1 MASGV
6 DKELA
11 TVVEALVM
19 SRNRYVRRNRYVQAF
34 LALDL
39 ADPNA
44 YIDAYAP
51 DMRSKNIVLRIMAQG
66 QRQCDVAK
74 AYDLSRS
81 RIHQILNVTLRKLVR
96 LHKGGK
102 R

>member
-6 DKELA
+6 DKKLA
-11 TVVEALVM
+11 AVVEALVM
-19 SRNRYVRRNRYVQAF
+19 GTNRYVRNRNVQAF

-51 DMRSKNIVLRIMAQG
+51 DMRSKDIVLRIMALG

-74 AYDLSRS
+74 AYGLSDS

-96 LHKGGK
+96 LHKRGK

>member
-6 DKELA
+6 DEELA

-19 SRNRYVRRNRYVQAF
+19 GKNRYVQAF

-51 DMRSKNIVLRIMAQG
+51 DMRSKDIVLRIMAQG
-66 QRQCDVAK
+66 QRQSEVARD
-74 AYDLSRS
+74 YGLSPS
-81 RIHQILNVTLRKLVR
+81 RIHQTLNKTLRHLVWR
-96 LHKGGK
+96 HTG
-102 R
+102 RTP

>member
-1 MASGV
+1 MG
-6 DKELA
+6 K
-11 TVVEALVM
+11 
-19 SRNRYVRRNRYVQAF
+19 NRYVQAF

-39 ADPNA
+39 TDPNA

-51 DMRSKNIVLRIMAQG
+51 DMRSRDIVLRIMAQG

-74 AYDLSRS
+74 AYGLSRS
-81 RIHQILNVTLRKLVR
+81 RIHQILNMTLRKLVR

>member
-6 DKELA
+6 DEELA

-19 SRNRYVRRNRYVQAF
+19 GKNRYVQAF

-44 YIDAYAP
+44 YIDAHVP
-51 DMRSKNIVLRIMAQG
+51 DQRSKDIVLRIMAQG
-66 QRQCDVAK
+66 QRQSEVARD
-74 AYDLSRS
+74 YGLSPS
-81 RIHQILNVTLRKLVR
+81 RIHQTLNKTLRHLVWR
-96 LHKGGK
+96 HTG
-102 R
+102 RTP

>member
-6 DKELA
+6 DEELA

-19 SRNRYVRRNRYVQAF
+19 GKNRYVQAF

-44 YIDAYAP
+44 YIGAYAP
-51 DMRSKNIVLRIMAQG
+51 DMRSKDIVLRIMAQG

-74 AYDLSRS
+74 AYGLSGS

>member
-1 MASGV
+1 MG
-6 DKELA
+6 
-11 TVVEALVM
+11 
-19 SRNRYVRRNRYVQAF
+19 RNRYVQAF

-44 YIDAYAP
+44 YIGAYAP
-51 DMRSKNIVLRIMAQG
+51 DMRSKDIVLRIMAQG
-66 QRQCDVAK
+66 QRQCDVAR
-74 AYDLSRS
+74 AYGLSDS
-81 RIHQILNVTLRKLVR
+81 RIHQILNATLRKLVR

>member
-1 MASGV
+1 VASGV

-11 TVVEALVM
+11 AVVEALVM
-19 SRNRYVRRNRYVQAF
+19 GKNRYVQAF

-39 ADPNA
+39 TDPNA

-51 DMRSKNIVLRIMAQG
+51 DMRSRDIVLRIMAQG

-74 AYDLSRS
+74 AYGLSRS
-81 RIHQILNVTLRKLVR
+81 RIHQILNMTLRKLVR

>member
-11 TVVEALVM
+11 TMVEALAM
-19 SRNRYVRRNRYVQAF
+19 GKNRYVQAF

-44 YIDAYAP
+44 YIDAHVP
-51 DMRSKNIVLRIMAQG
+51 DQRSKDIVLRIMAQG
-66 QRQCDVAK
+66 QRQSEVARY
-74 AYDLSRS
+74 YDLSPNI
-81 RIHQILNVTLRKLVR
+81 IHQVLNKTLRHLVWR
-96 LHKGGK
+96 HTGK
-102 R
+102 TP

>member
-6 DKELA
+6 DEELA
-11 TVVEALVM
+11 TVVEALIM
-19 SRNRYVRRNRYVQAF
+19 GKNRYVQAF

-44 YIDAYAP
+44 YIDAHVP
-51 DMRSKNIVLRIMAQG
+51 DQRSKDIVLRIMAQG

-74 AYDLSRS
+74 AYGLSDS

-96 LHKGGK
+96 LYKGGK

>member
-6 DKELA
+6 DKKLA
-11 TVVEALVM
+11 AVVEALVM
-19 SRNRYVRRNRYVQAF
+19 GTNRNVRNRNVQAF

-51 DMRSKNIVLRIMAQG
+51 DMRSKDIVLRIMAQG

-74 AYDLSRS
+74 AYGLSDS

>member
-1 MASGV
+1 M
-6 DKELA
+6 DEELA
-11 TVVEALVM
+11 TVVKALVM
-19 SRNRYVRRNRYVQAF
+19 GRNRNVRNRNVQAF

-44 YIDAYAP
+44 YIGAYAP
-51 DMRSKNIVLRIMAQG
+51 DMRSKDIVLRIMAQG

-74 AYDLSRS
+74 AYGLSDS
-81 RIHQILNVTLRKLVR
+81 RIHQILNVTLRTLVR